1 MVVSFSTKL
10 ILIYIPARSAGGG
23 LHGKTISPSR
33 VRGGKAAVAGR
44 PPYHGRA
51 RTPCAPQHDK
61 QPERKQKMIVK
72 FITMKGVSG
81 IAAAPYYVG
90 FVQHDRTMSRRETY
104 EYCAERTG
112 FKAAAIRAVF
122 MALAEFIRENQR
134 KGNITYLDGIAS
146 IRNYVKGSFAG
157 LAGPWVKGVNY
168 LSVQAVEM
176 EPFKTLLAAIL
187 PVNNSEGA
195 KPAINTV
202 LDETTLV
209 YDVITGTDV
218 FSIAG
223 SDLAPDATKDDEYVA
238 LVDAHGVETK
248 AVIDFSDLQNVK
260 AHLESGL
267 LAGEYTLK
275 VYTRSGLGEEFGV
288 HVASRKVVV
297 G

>member
-1 MVVSFSTKL
+1 
-10 ILIYIPARSAGGG
+10 
-23 LHGKTISPSR
+23 
-33 VRGGKAAVAGR
+33 
-44 PPYHGRA
+44 
-51 RTPCAPQHDK
+51 
-61 QPERKQKMIVK
+61 MIVK
-72 FITMKGVSG
+72 FITMKGASN
-81 IAAAPYYVG
+81 IASEPFYRG
-90 FVQHDRTMSRRETY
+90 FVQHDRTMSCRETY

-112 FKAAAIRAVF
+112 FKAAAVRAVF

-134 KGNITYLDGIAS
+134 KGNITYLDGVAS
-146 IRNYVKGSFAG
+146 IRNYVKGAFQG

-176 EPFKTLLAAIL
+176 EPFKTLLAAIV
-187 PVNNSEGA
+187 PVNNAEGA

-202 LDETTLV
+202 LDETTMV

-223 SDLAPDATKDDEYVA
+223 SDLAPDATKDDEFVA
-238 LVDAHGVETK
+238 LVDAHGVETR
-248 AVIDFSDLQNVK
+248 AVMDFSDLQNVK

-275 VYTRSGLGEEFGV
+275 VYTRSGLGDEFGV
-288 HVASRKVVV
+288 HVATRKVQV

>member
-1 MVVSFSTKL
+1 
-10 ILIYIPARSAGGG
+10 
-23 LHGKTISPSR
+23 
-33 VRGGKAAVAGR
+33 
-44 PPYHGRA
+44 
-51 RTPCAPQHDK
+51 
-61 QPERKQKMIVK
+61 MIVK
-72 FITMKGVSG
+72 FITVKGQG
-81 IAAAPYYVG
+81 HLAAAPFYVG

-134 KGNITYLDGIAS
+134 KGNITYLDGVAS
-146 IRNYVKGSFAG
+146 IRNYVKGAFQG

-176 EPFKTLLAAIL
+176 EPFKTLLAAIV
-187 PVNNSEGA
+187 PVNNAEGA

-202 LDETTLV
+202 LDETTMV

-223 SDLAPDATKDDEYVA
+223 SDLAPDATKDDEFVA

-248 AVIDFSDLQNVK
+248 CVVDYSDLQNVK
-260 AHLESGL
+260 AHLESAL
-267 LAGEYTLK
+267 PAGQYTLK
-275 VYTRSGLGEEFGV
+275 VYTRSGLGDQFGV
-288 HVASRKVVV
+288 HVASRKITVE
-297 G
+297 